1 MKKYVIKAVGYNM
14 WVSKVVRDL
23 ECNEIPPAIYL
34 TLKEEKRM
42 IFEDKLLADMLL
54 EILNKGNKD
63 VEYIA
68 KEVEE

>member
-14 WVSKVVRDL
+14 WVSEVVRDL

-34 TLKEEKRM
+34 TLKKEKRM
-42 IFEDKLLADMLL
+42 IFEDKLLVDMLL